1 MKQLSI
7 GVFDSG
13 IGGFSVVK
21 ELKRLLPKENI
32 EYFADHA
39 RQPYGSKEQEEIEG
53 FVIQII
59 NFLLEKWCR
68 W

>member
-1 MKQLSI
+1 MKQLAI
-7 GVFDSG
+7 GVLDSG

-39 RQPYGSKEQEEIEG
+39 RQ
-53 FVIQII
+53 
-59 NFLLEKWCR
+59 L
-68 W
+68 